1 MRPGLLSAV
10 QRKALFDRLDQG
22 AQRGVI
28 WVAGPPGAGKTTLV
42 SSYLEHRQL
51 THLWNQVDRGDVD
64 AATFFHYMGLAASR
78 VPSLDRSALPIFSA
92 SRRGDVIGFS
102 QRYFIALREHLRGK
116 MLRCLSKTARQAME
130 TSQIETIVS
139 YYERAI
145 DVDPLCE
152 GFYRGL
158 MTLYDAFGRHTDAVN
173 VYNRCRT
180 ALTSI
185 LRVQPSSETAAIYER
200 LSHEN
205 ST

>member
-1 MRPGLLSAV
+1 MSVGRGSMSDTVEHLLDLY
-10 QRKALFDRLDQG
+10 RG
-22 AQRGVI
+22 AF
-28 WVAGPPGAGKTTLV
+28 
-42 SSYLEHRQL
+42 LEDESEL
-51 THLWNQVDRGDVD
+51 SC
-64 AATFFHYMGLAASR
+64 Y
-78 VPSLDRSALPIFSA
+78 
-92 SRRGDVIGFS
+92 
-102 QRYFIALREHLRGK
+102 IALREHLRGK

-158 MTLYDAFGRHTDAVN
+158 MTLYDAFGRHTDAVD

-180 ALTSI
+180 VLTSI
-185 LRVQPSSETAAIYER
+185 LRVQPSSETTAIYEK